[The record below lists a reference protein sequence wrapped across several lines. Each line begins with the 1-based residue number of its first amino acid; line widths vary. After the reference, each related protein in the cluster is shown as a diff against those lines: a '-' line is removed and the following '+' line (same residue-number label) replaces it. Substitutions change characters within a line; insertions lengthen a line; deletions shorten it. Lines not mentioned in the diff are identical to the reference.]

1 MRTRILSRYF
11 VTSYLTYYA
20 AILTVAILVIAI
32 VEMMVN
38 FDHVIDYGEGIAGVA
53 SYLFLRLPS
62 YYLPFLLP
70 VGSYGA
76 AFLSLGLPARSLE
89 ILAAKTSGIAPARLA
104 APILVTAALFAVV
117 ALLLHETV
125 VLRAA
130 TRFDRERDGG
140 ELFQSR
146 GAFWYQSGSTLFSVE
161 SADRDAR
168 TLTGVAI
175 YERDRT
181 GRLLRSVEAETAHIE
196 ADHRWR
202 LENARFREFPRD
214 DPEAAPRTEDRASA
228 IFELGSADDLALL
241 DADPQSL
248 SLVRLREYIRTQER
262 DGRDTTRDRALL
274 HARLVDPLTVLLFA
288 LIGTPLGA
296 SVERSR
302 SIAVAALRGIALLG
316 GYYALQTTAS
326 VMGSGGVASTAL
338 APWVVLGLFAAYGA
352 WRFSRMS
359 T

>member
-1 MRTRILSRYF
+1 MRILSRYF
-11 VTSYLTYYA
+11 VASYLTYYA
-20 AILTVAILVIAI
+20 AIVTVAILVIAI

-70 VGSYGA
+70 VGSFGA
-76 AFLSLGLPARSLE
+76 AFLCLGLPARSLE
-89 ILAAKTSGIAPARLA
+89 ILAAKTSGIAPARIA
-104 APILVTAALFAVV
+104 APILATAILLSGV
-117 ALLLHETV
+117 ALVLHETV
-125 VLRAA
+125 VLNAA
-130 TRFDRERDGG
+130 RRFDRERGSG

-146 GAFWYQSGSTLFSVE
+146 DAFWYQSGSTLFSVK
-161 SADRDAR
+161 SADRDAQ

-175 YERDRT
+175 YERDRS
-181 GRLLRSVEAETAHIE
+181 GRLLRSVEADTAHIE

-214 DPEAAPRTEDRASA
+214 DPDAAPRTEDRESA
-228 IFELGSADDLALL
+228 LFELGSADDLALL
-241 DADPQSL
+241 DADPRALSL
-248 SLVRLREYIRTQER
+248 SRLRAYIGAQER
-262 DGRDTTRDRALL
+262 EGRDATRDRSLF

-288 LIGTPLGA
+288 VLGTPLGV

-302 SIAVAALRGIALLG
+302 SIAVAALQGIALLG

-326 VMGSGGVASTAL
+326 VVGSGGVAGAAL
-338 APWVVLGLFAAYGA
+338 APWGVLGLFAAFGA
-352 WRFSRMS
+352 WRFARMS
-359 T
+359 G

>member
-1 MRTRILSRYF
+1 MRILSRYF
-11 VTSYLTYYA
+11 VASYLTYYA
-20 AILTVAILVIAI
+20 AIVAISILVIAI

-89 ILAAKTSGIAPARLA
+89 ILAAKASGIAPARIA
-104 APILVTAALFAVV
+104 APVLATAAVFAGV
-117 ALLLHETV
+117 ALVLHETV

-130 TRFDRERDGG
+130 TRFDRERGGG

-146 GAFWYQSGSTLFSVE
+146 GSFWYQSGSTLFRVE
-161 SADRDAR
+161 SADRDAQ
-168 TLTGVAI
+168 TLSGVAI
-175 YERDRT
+175 YERDRN
-181 GRLLRSVEAETAHIE
+181 GRLVRSVEADTAHIE
-196 ADHRWR
+196 ANHRWR
-202 LENARFREFPRD
+202 LDNARFREFPRD
-214 DPEAAPRTEDRASA
+214 DPEAAPRTEDRESA
-228 IFELGSADDLALL
+228 VFELGSADDLALL
-241 DADPQSL
+241 DADPRSL
-248 SLVRLREYIRTQER
+248 PILRLREYIRTQER
-262 DGRDTTRDRALL
+262 EGRDTTRDRSLL

-288 LIGTPLGA
+288 VLGAPLGV

-302 SIAVAALRGIALLG
+302 SIAVAALQGIALLG

-326 VMGSGGVASTAL
+326 VVGSGGVASTAL
-338 APWVVLGLFAAYGA
+338 APWVVLGVFAAFGA
-352 WRFSRMS
+352 WRFARMS
-359 T
+359 G